1 MATSTTPAAANKSS
15 VGSGAI
21 SSTSAAT
28 PTVRSGVATAISP
41 GIGESGKSNS
51 PVSGGT
57 GVSNVVT
64 QGMQHPKTVVASAAT
79 SAAPNVP
86 PFEIQSLTN
95 ADRWIKLLV
104 YGGYGA
110 GKTRLCGTAA
120 RVKGMRDI
128 LCINAEAGDLTIQ
141 TEVEVL
147 SDEDKSHIDTIRVA
161 NFRQFSRVQEFL
173 KVHCTF
179 RDMPFDEGEPKLK
192 ALEARLFPSRDPSL
206 PARRYNTAI
215 IDSATEIE
223 TYCMYQLLGITDNQR
238 IDDDTAAP
246 EWAEYKKNNAQ
257 MLRAIRA
264 YRDLK
269 MNLLITAAAA
279 YVQDENKRFIYAP
292 ALTGK
297 LAKQVQGFMDVV
309 GFIHVTTAAEGG
321 KVHRMLAHPTP
332 RVDAKCRF
340 SNFKQPHWDNPTI
353 ESILKSVGLLGAF
366 SE

>member
-64 QGMQHPKTVVASAAT
+64 QGMQQPKVATASAVAS
-79 SAAPNVP
+79 PNVP

-128 LCINAEAGDLTIQ
+128 LCVNAEAGDLTIQ

-147 SDEDKSHIDTIRVA
+147 SEEDKSHIDTIRVA

-192 ALEARLFPSRDPSL
+192 ALEARLFPSRDPNL
-206 PARRYNTAI
+206 PARRYNTVI

-309 GFIHVTTAAEGG
+309 GFIHVTAAAEGG

-353 ESILKSVGLLGAF
+353 ESILKSVGLLEAF
-366 SE
+366 Q